1 MATKVTPEKH
11 KNCWITEMSALRSS
25 SLCYTCSGRSNVFFN
40 GTKALITYDS
50 CTQMLGKCSDSID
63 EIVELILTAQEILEI
78 LFELEKYKIQNILN
92 ELNIQNSDGVLKT
105 CLEKIKQKDI
115 KKLLNT
121 YSGSSTPQ
129 NQKINDAS
137 MLCQDFLKLSG
148 KHFLPS
154 IMTLIKVVLIPLFGI
169 SDKKFAV
176 NSYLLKNNYISSQ
189 NKSEDLIKIENSRVR
204 HEQSFKKYQAQV
216 DQEILQ
222 IEARRR
228 SNWKS
233 RQLNL
238 VSIED
243 PFANPQ
249 VQVVNP
255 EVQILKVG
263 SSDRSVA
270 EIGKGQDLKVADFSK

>member
-1 MATKVTPEKH
+1 
-11 KNCWITEMSALRSS
+11 
-25 SLCYTCSGRSNVFFN
+25 
-40 GTKALITYDS
+40 
-50 CTQMLGKCSDSID
+50 
-63 EIVELILTAQEILEI
+63 
-78 LFELEKYKIQNILN
+78 
-92 ELNIQNSDGVLKT
+92 
-105 CLEKIKQKDI
+105 
-115 KKLLNT
+115 
-121 YSGSSTPQ
+121 
-129 NQKINDAS
+129 

-148 KHFLPS
+148 KHFVPS
-154 IMTLIKVVLIPLFGI
+154 ITTLIKAVSIPLFGI
-169 SDKKFAV
+169 IDKKFAV

-189 NKSEDLIKIENSRVR
+189 NKSEDLIKIENSRVQ

-216 DQEILQ
+216 DQKILQ

-270 EIGKGQDLKVADFSK
+270 EIGKGQDLTVADFSR